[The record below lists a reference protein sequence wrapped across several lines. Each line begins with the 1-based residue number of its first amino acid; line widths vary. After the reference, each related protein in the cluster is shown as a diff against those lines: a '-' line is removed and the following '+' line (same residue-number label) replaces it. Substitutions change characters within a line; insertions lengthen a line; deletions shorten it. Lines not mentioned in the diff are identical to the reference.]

1 MKIYLASPLF
11 NEEEIT
17 NIKKA
22 LSILRSR
29 GYTVY
34 SSTEN
39 DYSAYT
45 KDTREWSEAV
55 FNNDSNGV
63 KNADIIVCLYY
74 GAFSDSGSAWEV
86 GYANGLGKKTVLV
99 QLGKDSN
106 LMLHESAVAS
116 ISFDELNTYDF
127 NNLPNRKYEG
137 RMF

>member
-11 NEEEIT
+11 NEMEIS

-22 LSILRSR
+22 LSILRGR

-39 DYSAYT
+39 DYSMYK
-45 KDTREWSEAV
+45 KDSREWSEAV
-55 FNNDSNGV
+55 FKNDSSGV
-63 KNADIIVCLYY
+63 KNADILVVLYY

-86 GYANGLGKKTVLV
+86 GYANGLGKKTILV
-99 QLGKDSN
+99 QLGEDSN

-127 NNLPNRKYEG
+127 DNLPIKKYEG
-137 RMF
+137 RMY